1 MKEQLFTLPCKESLN
16 LMDERCDILLVEDNQ
31 DDEELALIAL
41 EESGVTK
48 EVKVVRDG
56 KEAVD
61 YIFCEGA
68 YAHRR
73 IEDQPRLIM
82 LDLKLP
88 FLSGTEVLR
97 RIKTDS
103 RTRKIPV
110 AVLTSSKENPDITTC
125 YDLGVNSYI
134 VKPVDHDQFM
144 AVVREL
150 ELYWLVRNQP
160 PNG

>member
-1 MKEQLFTLPCKESLN
+1 MRT
-16 LMDERCDILLVEDNQ
+16 DERCDILLVEDNQ
-31 DDEELALIAL
+31 DDEELALIAM
-41 EESGVTK
+41 EEGGVTK
-48 EVKVVRDG
+48 EVKVVRNG

-61 YIFCEGA
+61 YIFCEGV
-68 YAHRR
+68 YSWRR

-88 FLSGTEVLR
+88 LLSGIEVLR
-97 RIKTDS
+97 QVKTDP

-110 AVLTSSKENPDITTC
+110 AVLTSSKESPDINIC

-144 AVVREL
+144 QVVKDL
-150 ELYWLVRNQP
+150 ELYWLVRNQS
-160 PNG
+160 PNR

>member
-1 MKEQLFTLPCKESLN
+1 MW
-16 LMDERCDILLVEDNQ
+16 DDHCDILLVEDNQ

-41 EESGVTK
+41 EEAGVTK
-48 EVKVVRDG
+48 QIKVVRDG

-68 YAHRR
+68 YSHRR

-88 FLSGTEVLR
+88 LLSGIEVLR
-97 RIKTDS
+97 RVKSDT

-110 AVLTSSKENPDITTC
+110 AVLTSSKESPDIDTC

-144 AVVREL
+144 EVVKEL

-160 PNG
+160 PN

>member
-1 MKEQLFTLPCKESLN
+1 MQHDYCE
-16 LMDERCDILLVEDNQ
+16 ILLVEDNP

-41 EESGVTK
+41 EESGVTSNI
-48 EVKVVRDG
+48 KVVRDG
-56 KEAVD
+56 KAAVD
-61 YIFCEGA
+61 YIFCEGP

-73 IEDQPRLIM
+73 IEDNPRLIM

-88 FLSGTEVLR
+88 LLSGIEVLR
-97 RIKTDS
+97 RVKTDP

-110 AVLTSSKENPDITTC
+110 AVLTSSKENPDIDTC

-144 AVVREL
+144 QVVKEL

-160 PNG
+160 PN

>member
-1 MKEQLFTLPCKESLN
+1 MQHDYCE
-16 LMDERCDILLVEDNQ
+16 ILLVEDNP

-41 EESGVTK
+41 EESGVTSNI
-48 EVKVVRDG
+48 KVVRDG
-56 KEAVD
+56 KAAVD
-61 YIFCEGA
+61 YIFCEGP

-73 IEDQPRLIM
+73 IEDHPRLIM

-88 FLSGTEVLR
+88 LLSGIEVLR
-97 RIKTDS
+97 RVKTDP

-110 AVLTSSKENPDITTC
+110 AVLTSSKENPDIDTC

-144 AVVREL
+144 QVVKEL

-160 PNG
+160 PN